1 MMAKLVSV
9 WGCEA
14 NPFADP
20 RKAHDGGGY
29 SQPCGGAV
37 YAIGGGRLLSIEVE
51 DTSCGDF
58 GTRYYAN
65 IDNGHQRWQFAW
77 GTMDGLTDL
86 SPKEYRAGVGAGMSM
101 GLDKSLWELV
111 YDTFA
116 AVVLVARRGARM

>member
-1 MMAKLVSV
+1 MEKLISV
-9 WGCEA
+9 WGWEA

-37 YAIGGGRLLSIEVE
+37 YAFGGGRLLSIEVE

-58 GTRYYAN
+58 GTRYYAT
-65 IDNGHQRWQFAW
+65 IDSGHQRWQFAW

-86 SPKEYRAGVGAGMSM
+86 SPKEYRLLRKVTQK
-101 GLDKSLWELV
+101 LRLNKPLWELV
-111 YDTFA
+111 DDTFA
-116 AVVLVARRGARM
+116 AAALVARRGAGM